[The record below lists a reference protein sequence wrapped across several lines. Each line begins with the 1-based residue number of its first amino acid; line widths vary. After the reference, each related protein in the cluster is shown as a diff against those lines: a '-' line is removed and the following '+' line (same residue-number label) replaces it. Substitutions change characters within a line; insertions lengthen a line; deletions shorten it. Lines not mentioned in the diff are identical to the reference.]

1 MFEDWQHDSLVKFAV
16 ESSERLAQQTREIE
30 ALKRD
35 LRVALEAY
43 RNEVQKNHAGSVR
56 PVHG

>member
-1 MFEDWQHDSLVKFAV
+1 MFETWQHESLVKFAV

-43 RNEVQKNHAGSVR
+43 RNEVQKGLNDGK
-56 PVHG
+56 